1 MVVTRLVLRDFRSYQ
16 AAEVALGPGLTVVH
30 GRNGAGKTNL
40 VEALY
45 LACTGRSCRTS
56 NEREAIRFGAKVAR
70 VEVDVEGAEGARKL
84 SVALETAGGK
94 HARIDGRPVDRLL
107 DEPDRPL
114 VAVFMPDRL
123 ALVKG
128 APSVRRAHLDQV
140 VAALWPARAETRR
153 AYARALTQR
162 NALLARVRAGLAPSG
177 SLPVWDAELA
187 RHGLA
192 LMSDRASAIEGLAP
206 DFAASAAELGL
217 GGEVGLAYRPRSR
230 AATSAQLAA
239 ELAERTPGDV
249 ERGFTGHGPHR
260 DDMAMLHEGREL
272 RTYGSQGQ
280 QRLALLSLLLA
291 ERGALARLRD
301 AAPLMLLDDVLSE
314 LDPDRRARLIAL
326 LRDGGQALVTAADP
340 ALLPSAREGGV
351 TRLAVAD
358 GMVLAGREAEGRQP
372 QCGAVSAAAGVSGVQ
387 PDDTRR
393 AA

>member
-1 MVVTRLVLRDFRSYQ
+1 MVLTRLVLRDFRTYR
-16 AAEVALGPGLTVVH
+16 AEEVRLGPGLTVVH

-70 VEVDVEGAEGARKL
+70 VEVEVEGAEGARKL
-84 SVALETAGGK
+84 SVALEAAGGK

-128 APSVRRAHLDQV
+128 APSVRRAHVDHV

-162 NALLARVRAGLAPSG
+162 NALLGRVRAGLASTA
-177 SLPVWDAELA
+177 SLPAWDAELA

-192 LMSDRASAIEGLAP
+192 LMADRASAIDGLAP
-206 DFAASAAELGL
+206 DFAARAAELGL
-217 GGEVGLAYRPRSR
+217 DGDLALAYRPRSK
-230 AATSAQLAA
+230 AATAAELAA
-239 ELAERTPGDV
+239 ELAERTAGDV
-249 ERGFTGHGPHR
+249 DRGYTGHGPHR
-260 DDMAMLHEGREL
+260 DDMALLRDGREL
-272 RTYGSQGQ
+272 RVYGSQGQ

-291 ERGALARLRD
+291 ERAALARLRD
-301 AAPLMLLDDVLSE
+301 SPPLMLLDDVLSE
-314 LDPDRRARLIAL
+314 LDPDRRARLLAL
-326 LRDGGQALVTAADP
+326 LREGGQAVVTAADP
-340 ALLPSAREGGV
+340 ALLPRSQDQEV
-351 TRLAVAD
+351 TRLAVVD
-358 GMVLAGREAEGRQP
+358 GAVLAAHDAAAEGERRDERP
-372 QCGAVSAAAGVSGVQ
+372 GDARAAA
-387 PDDTRR
+387 
-393 AA
+393 